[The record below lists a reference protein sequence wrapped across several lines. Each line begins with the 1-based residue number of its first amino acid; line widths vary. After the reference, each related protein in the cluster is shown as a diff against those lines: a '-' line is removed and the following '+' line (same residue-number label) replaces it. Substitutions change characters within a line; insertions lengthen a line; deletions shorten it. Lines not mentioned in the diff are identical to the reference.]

1 MKQTQYDKLIDALNF
16 IDEIA
21 ENSSG
26 VDYSED
32 RKRRKAYELVADF
45 IDKKAKR

>member
-21 ENSSG
+21 EHASQ
-26 VDYSED
+26 DYDED
-32 RKRRKAYELVADF
+32 KQRAKAYKIVADF
-45 IDKKAKR
+45 IDKNAKR